1 MRRHLP
7 LKPMSTPLGKRLGR
21 YEIRSLLGVGGM
33 GEVYLA
39 QDTQLRR
46 PVALKL
52 LPPKF
57 TIDEERLRRFKQEA
71 LAASALNHPNILTIH
86 EIGSEGDT
94 DFIVAEFIDGVSLR
108 ELMSKQP
115 MTIGQVLDI
124 CSQIASALT
133 AAHTAGIVHR
143 DIKPENVMVRRD
155 GYIKVVDFGLAK
167 LTEVQGLHSD
177 SEAATVQVVRTD
189 PGKVMGTAKYMSPEQ
204 ARGLEV
210 NEQTDIWSLGVLLYE
225 LAAGQVPFEGQSG
238 SDVLAS
244 ILTTEPVPLQR
255 HSPDIPT
262 ELQRIVRKALRKDRE
277 ERYQLAK
284 ELALDLKNL
293 RRELDLN
300 VEMEISQQPVVPAQ
314 QNPAIGASRAG
325 IRSYHSTSHT
335 AEVNVRKTNSTAEYL
350 VAEIKSHRKALVF
363 VLGVIGLAALAIV
376 LTVAYRWTATQTSS
390 SNVSS
395 SSRTMKISRLTSSG
409 TADKAAISPDGKY
422 LVHVASE
429 SGQQSLRVRQVNT
442 NSDVQIVQPSE
453 VQFAGLTFSRD
464 GDFIYYVAA
473 EKNSATSNL
482 YQIPALG
489 GTERRLFSN
498 VGSAI
503 AFSPDG
509 QQVAFIRNFP
519 DAGEDALMIASAHG
533 GRERKLTV
541 RKLPNFFRHVAWSP
555 DGKTIAC
562 SAGSFVPSYTTYVV
576 DVALESGKEKQIGT
590 QSWKFMGQ
598 LAWIGDGRALILA
611 ASEQESGSFDAQ
623 QIWYVSYP
631 EGEARRVTN
640 DLNNYTGVS
649 LTSDSNRLVTVQSE
663 TSANVWL
670 VPNGDAKR
678 ATRTTSGTGKIDGR
692 DGLALT
698 PEGKIVYASKASGN
712 LDLWVMNGDGTNQR
726 QLTENSR
733 INNHPA
739 VSPDGRYIVFASDRT
754 GASNIWRTDIDGS
767 NARQLTRGSGENNPQ
782 CSADGKWVV
791 YTLLGAGKPT
801 LWRVSIDG
809 GAPQELTDR
818 YTTAAALSPDG
829 KSLAC
834 LYREEQ
840 PNSPL
845 KLAIFPLEGG
855 EPTRVFDAPIP
866 AEEVSLVPPPR
877 WTTDGR
883 ALTYVVT
890 SAGVSNIWVQPI
902 DGGAPRQLTMFN
914 ADRIF
919 SFEWSR
925 DGNQLLV
932 ARGMVASDV
941 VLISNFR

>member
-1 MRRHLP
+1 
-7 LKPMSTPLGKRLGR
+7 MSTPAGKRFGR
-21 YEIRSLLGVGGM
+21 YEIQSLLGVGGM

-39 QDTQLRR
+39 QDSQLRR
-46 PVALKL
+46 QVAVKV

-57 TIDEERLRRFKQEA
+57 TLDEERLRRFKQEA
-71 LAASALNHPNILTIH
+71 FAASALNHPNILTIH
-86 EIGSEGDT
+86 EIGSEGDS
-94 DFIVAEFIDGVSLR
+94 DFIVTEFIDGVSLR
-108 ELMSKQP
+108 ELMAKQP
-115 MTIGQVLDI
+115 MSIGQVLDI
-124 CSQIASALT
+124 CSQIASALA

-155 GYIKVVDFGLAK
+155 GYVKVLDFGLAK

-177 SEAATVQVVRTD
+177 SEAATVQVVKTD

-225 LAAGQVPFEGQSG
+225 LAAGRVPFEGPSG

-244 ILTTEPVPLQR
+244 ILTSEPVPLQR
-255 HSPDIPT
+255 HSPGIPT
-262 ELQRIVRKALRKDRE
+262 ELQRIVRKALRKDCE

-300 VEMEISQQPVVPAQ
+300 VEMEISQQPSAPVLQTSGIGV
-314 QNPAIGASRAG
+314 IGASRAG
-325 IRSYHSTSHT
+325 TVSSHSTSHT
-335 AEVNVRKTNSTAEYL
+335 AEINVRKSNSTAEYL
-350 VAEIKSHRKALVF
+350 VEEIKSHPKALVA
-363 VLGVIGLAALAIV
+363 VLGVFGLAALAIV
-376 LTVAYRWTATQTSS
+376 LALAVTYRWTTSQAPS
-390 SNVSS
+390 SNVSG
-395 SSRTMKISRLTSSG
+395 SSRTMKIARLTSTG

-442 NSDVQIVQPSE
+442 NSDVQIVPPSD
-453 VQFAGLTFSRD
+453 VQYAGLAFSRD

-473 EKNSATSNL
+473 EKNSFTSNL
-482 YQIPALG
+482 YQIPVLG
-489 GTERRLFSN
+489 GNERRLISN
-498 VGSAI
+498 VSGAVT
-503 AFSPDG
+503 FSPDG
-509 QQVAFIRNFP
+509 QQLAFIRNLP
-519 DAGEDALMIASAHG
+519 DAGEDALMIASAQG
-533 GRERKLTV
+533 GGERQLSV

-555 DGKTIAC
+555 EGKTIAC
-562 SAGSFVPSYTTYVV
+562 GAGSFVPSYTTYVV
-576 DVALESGKEKQIGT
+576 EVALESGREKQIGT
-590 QSWKFMGQ
+590 QSWMFMGQ
-598 LAWIGDGRALILA
+598 LAWIGDGRGLILA

-623 QIWYVSYP
+623 QLWYISYP

-649 LTSDSNRLVTVQSE
+649 LTSDSSRLVTVQSE
-663 TSANVWL
+663 TSASVWIT
-670 VPNGDAKR
+670 PNGDANR
-678 ATRTTSGTGKIDGR
+678 ATRTTTGAGKIDGR
-692 DGLALT
+692 DGLAST
-698 PEGKIVYASKASGN
+698 PDGKIVYSSKASGN
-712 LDLWVMNGDGTNQR
+712 LDLWMMNGDGTNQR

-739 VSPDGRYIVFASDRT
+739 VSPDGRYIVFASDRA

-767 NARQLTRGSGENNPQ
+767 NARQLTRGSGEDNPQ
-782 CSADGKWVV
+782 CSADAKWVV

-801 LWRVSIDG
+801 IWRTSIDG
-809 GAPQELTDR
+809 GAPQQITDK
-818 YTTAAALSPDG
+818 YTAAAAFSPEG
-829 KSLAC
+829 QSLAC

-845 KLAIFPLEGG
+845 KLAVFPLEGG
-855 EPTRVFDAPIP
+855 QPTRIFDAPIL

-883 ALTYVVT
+883 ALTYVGT
-890 SAGVSNIWVQPI
+890 SAGVSNIWLQPI
-902 DGGAPRQLTMFN
+902 NGGAPRQLTTFKV
-914 ADRIF
+914 DRIF

-925 DGNQLLV
+925 DGKQLLV

-941 VLISNFR
+941 VLISKFR

>member
-1 MRRHLP
+1 
-7 LKPMSTPLGKRLGR
+7 MSTPAGKRLGR

-39 QDTQLRR
+39 QDSQLRR
-46 PVALKL
+46 RVALKV
-52 LPPKF
+52 LPPNF
-57 TIDEERLRRFKQEA
+57 TLDEERLRRFKQEA
-71 LAASALNHPNILTIH
+71 FAASALNHPNILTIH

-94 DFIVAEFIDGVSLR
+94 DFIVSEFIDGVSLR
-108 ELMSKQP
+108 ELMAKQP
-115 MTIGQVLDI
+115 MSIGQVLDI
-124 CSQIASALT
+124 CSQIASALD

-155 GYIKVVDFGLAK
+155 GYVKVLDFGLAK
-167 LTEVQGLHSD
+167 LTEIPGLQID

-225 LAAGQVPFEGQSG
+225 LAAGQVPFDGQSS

-277 ERYQLAK
+277 ERYHLAK

-293 RRELDLN
+293 RRELEFN
-300 VEMEISQQPVVPAQ
+300 VEMEISQQPSAPPQ
-314 QNPAIGASRAG
+314 QTSGIGASRAS
-325 IRSYHSTSHT
+325 IRSSHSTSHT
-335 AEVNVRKTNSTAEYL
+335 AEINVPKTNSTAEYL
-350 VAEIKSHRKALVF
+350 VGEIKAHPKALVF
-363 VLGVIGLAALAIV
+363 VLGVIGLAALAVV
-376 LTVAYRWTATQTSS
+376 LTVAYRWTAKQTSS
-390 SNVSS
+390 SNVSG
-395 SSRTMKISRLTSSG
+395 SSRTMKIARLTSTG

-442 NSDVQIVQPSE
+442 NSDVQIVPPSD
-453 VQFAGLTFSRD
+453 VQYAGLTFSRD

-473 EKNSATSNL
+473 EKNSSPSNL
-482 YQIPALG
+482 YQIPVLG
-489 GTERRLFSN
+489 GNERRLFSN
-498 VGSAI
+498 VGSAVTL
-503 AFSPDG
+503 SPDG
-509 QQVAFIRNFP
+509 QQLAFIRNFP

-533 GRERKLTV
+533 GAERKLTV

-562 SAGSFVPSYTTYVV
+562 SAGSFVPSYATYVV
-576 DVALESGKEKQIGT
+576 EVALESGKEKQIGT
-590 QSWKFMGQ
+590 QSWMFIDQ
-598 LAWIGDGRALILA
+598 LAWLGDGSALILS
-611 ASEQESGSFDAQ
+611 ASEQESGSFDVQ
-623 QIWYVSYP
+623 QIWYVSHP
-631 EGEARRVTN
+631 QGEARRVTN

-663 TSANVWL
+663 TSANVWT
-670 VPNGDAKR
+670 VPNGDANR
-678 ATRTTSGTGKIDGR
+678 AIRTTTGAGKSDGR
-692 DGLALT
+692 DGLAST

-712 LDLWVMNGDGTNQR
+712 LDLWMMNGDGTNQR

-733 INNHPA
+733 IDSHPA
-739 VSPDGRYIVFASDRT
+739 VSPDGRYIVFTSDRA

-767 NARQLTRGSGENNPQ
+767 NARQLTRGSGEDNPQ
-782 CSADGKWVV
+782 CSPDGKWVM

-801 LWRVSIDG
+801 LWRVLIDG
-809 GAPQELTDR
+809 GAPQQLTEK
-818 YTTAAALSPDG
+818 YTAAAVFSPDG
-829 KSLAC
+829 KSVAC

-855 EPTRVFDAPIP
+855 QPTHIFDASML

-890 SAGVSNIWVQPI
+890 SAGVSNIWLQPI
-902 DGGAPRQLTMFN
+902 NGGAPRQLTTFK
-914 ADRIF
+914 ADHIF
-919 SFEWSR
+919 SFDWSR
-925 DGNQLLV
+925 DGKQLLV
-932 ARGMVASDV
+932 ARGTVASDV
-941 VLISNFR
+941 VLISSFR

>member
-1 MRRHLP
+1 M
-7 LKPMSTPLGKRLGR
+7 
-21 YEIRSLLGVGGM
+21 
-33 GEVYLA
+33 
-39 QDTQLRR
+39 
-46 PVALKL
+46 
-52 LPPKF
+52 
-57 TIDEERLRRFKQEA
+57 
-71 LAASALNHPNILTIH
+71 
-86 EIGSEGDT
+86 
-94 DFIVAEFIDGVSLR
+94 
-108 ELMSKQP
+108 
-115 MTIGQVLDI
+115 
-124 CSQIASALT
+124 
-133 AAHTAGIVHR
+133 
-143 DIKPENVMVRRD
+143 
-155 GYIKVVDFGLAK
+155 
-167 LTEVQGLHSD
+167 
-177 SEAATVQVVRTD
+177 QVVKTD
-189 PGKVMGTAKYMSPEQ
+189 PGKVMGTARYMSPEQ

-225 LAAGQVPFEGQSG
+225 LAAGRVPFEGPSG

-255 HSPDIPT
+255 HSPDVPT

-293 RRELDLN
+293 RRELELN
-300 VEMEISQQPVVPAQ
+300 AELEISQQPSAPAQ
-314 QNPAIGASRAG
+314 KTSG
-325 IRSYHSTSHT
+325 ISARRPGTGSSHLTSHT
-335 AEVNVRKTNSTAEYL
+335 AEIDVRKSNSTAEYL
-350 VAEIKSHRKALVF
+350 VGEIKSHHKALVF
-363 VLGVIGLAALAIV
+363 VLGVVGLAALAILLSV
-376 LTVAYRWTATQTSS
+376 GYRSTAPQTSS

-395 SSRTMKISRLTSSG
+395 SLRTMKIARLTSTGS
-409 TADKAAISPDGKY
+409 ADKAAISPDGKY

-429 SGQQSLRVRQVNT
+429 SGRQSLRVRQVNT
-442 NSDVQIVQPSE
+442 NSDVQIVPPSD
-453 VQFAGLTFSRD
+453 VQYAGLTFSRD

-473 EKNSATSNL
+473 EKNSSTSNL
-482 YQIPALG
+482 YQVPVLG
-489 GTERRLFSN
+489 GNERRLISN
-498 VGSAI
+498 VGSAVT
-503 AFSPDG
+503 FSPDG
-509 QQVAFIRNFP
+509 QQLAFIRNFP

-533 GRERKLTV
+533 GGERKLTV

-555 DGKTIAC
+555 QGKTILC
-562 SAGSFVPSYTTYVV
+562 SAGSFVPSYATYVV
-576 DVALESGKEKQIGT
+576 EVALESGSEKQIGT
-590 QSWKFMGQ
+590 QSWTFMGQ
-598 LAWIGDGRALILA
+598 LAWMSDGTALILG

-663 TSANVWL
+663 TSANVWI
-670 VPNGDAKR
+670 VPNGDANR
-678 ATRTTSGTGKIDGR
+678 ATRTTTGTGKIDGR
-692 DGLALT
+692 DGLAST
-698 PEGKIVYASKASGN
+698 PEGKIIYVSKASGN
-712 LDLWVMNGDGTNQR
+712 LDLWMMNGDGTNQR

-739 VSPDGRYIVFASDRT
+739 VSPDGRYIIFASDRA

-767 NARQLTRGSGENNPQ
+767 NARQLTRGSGEDNPQ
-782 CSADGKWVV
+782 CSPDGKWVV

-801 LWRVSIDG
+801 IWRISIDG
-809 GAPQELTDR
+809 GAPQQITDK
-818 YTTAAALSPDG
+818 YTAAAAFSPEG
-829 KSLAC
+829 NSLAC

-855 EPTRVFDAPIP
+855 QPTQVFDASIL

-890 SAGVSNIWVQPI
+890 SAGVSNIWLQPI
-902 DGGAPRQLTMFN
+902 NGGAPRQLTTFK

-925 DGNQLLV
+925 DGKQLLV

>member
-1 MRRHLP
+1 M
-7 LKPMSTPLGKRLGR
+7 
-21 YEIRSLLGVGGM
+21 
-33 GEVYLA
+33 
-39 QDTQLRR
+39 
-46 PVALKL
+46 ALKV
-52 LPPKF
+52 LPPNLTF
-57 TIDEERLRRFKQEA
+57 DEDRLRRFKQEA

-94 DFIVAEFIDGVSLR
+94 DFIVTEFIDGISLR
-108 ELMSKQP
+108 ELMAKQP
-115 MTIGQVLDI
+115 LQIGQVLDI
-124 CSQIASALT
+124 CSQIASALA

-155 GYIKVVDFGLAK
+155 GYVKVLDFGLAK
-167 LTEVQGLHSD
+167 LTELPGLHSD
-177 SEAATVQVVRTD
+177 SEAATVPVVQTD

-204 ARGLEV
+204 ARGFEV
-210 NEQTDIWSLGVLLYE
+210 NEQTDIWSLGVLIYE
-225 LAAGQVPFEGQSG
+225 LASGRFPFEGPSG
-238 SDVLAS
+238 TDVLAS

-255 HSPDIPT
+255 HSPDVPP

-300 VEMEISQQPVVPAQ
+300 AELEISQQPGAPYQ
-314 QNPAIGASRAG
+314 QPSDIASSRADVS
-325 IRSYHSTSHT
+325 RSYSTSQT
-335 AEVNVRKTNSTAEYL
+335 AEVDTRKTNSTAEYL
-350 VAEIKSHRKALVF
+350 VAEIKSHPKALAF
-363 VLGVIGLAALAIV
+363 ILGVIGLAALAIV
-376 LTVAYRWTATQTSS
+376 LTVAYRWRATDTSS
-390 SNVSS
+390 STVSS
-395 SSRTMKISRLTSSG
+395 SPQTMKIARLTSSG

-422 LVHVASE
+422 LVHVATE
-429 SGQQSLRVRQVNT
+429 GGQQSLRVRQVNT
-442 NSDVQIVQPSE
+442 NSDVQIVPPSDA
-453 VQFAGLTFSRD
+453 QFDGLTFSRD

-473 EKNSATSNL
+473 EKKSSTSNL
-482 YQIPALG
+482 YQIPVLG
-489 GTERRLFSN
+489 GTGRRLFSN
-498 VGSAI
+498 VGSSVT
-503 AFSPDG
+503 FSPDG
-509 QQVAFIRNFP
+509 QQLAFIRNLP
-519 DAGEDALMIASAHG
+519 ESGEDALMIAGAQG
-533 GRERKLTV
+533 GDERKLTA
-541 RKLPNFFRHVAWSP
+541 RKLPNFFRFVAWSP

-576 DVALESGKEKQIGT
+576 EVGVATGREKQIGT
-590 QSWKFMGQ
+590 QSWTFMGQ
-598 LAWIGDGRALILA
+598 LAWISDGSALILA
-611 ASEQESGSFDAQ
+611 ASEQGSGTFDAQ

-631 EGEARRVTN
+631 KGEARRVTN

-663 TSANVWL
+663 TNANVWN
-670 VPNGDAKR
+670 VPNGDANR
-678 ATRTTSGTGKIDGR
+678 ATRTTTGAGRVDGR
-692 DGLALT
+692 DGLATT

-712 LDLWVMNGDGTNQR
+712 LDLWMMDGDGSNPR

-767 NARQLTRGSGENNPQ
+767 NARQLTKGSGEDNPQ

-809 GAPQELTDR
+809 GAPQELTDK
-818 YTTAAALSPDG
+818 YTAGATLSPDG

-845 KLAIFPLEGG
+845 KLAILPFAGG
-855 EPTRVFDAPIP
+855 ELTRVFDASLP

-877 WTTDGR
+877 WTPDGL

-890 SAGVSNIWVQPI
+890 SAGVSNIWLQPI
-902 DGGAPRQLTMFN
+902 DGGAPRQLTTFN

-925 DGNQLLV
+925 DGKQLLV
-932 ARGMVASDV
+932 ARGSVASDV
-941 VLISNFR
+941 VLISNLR